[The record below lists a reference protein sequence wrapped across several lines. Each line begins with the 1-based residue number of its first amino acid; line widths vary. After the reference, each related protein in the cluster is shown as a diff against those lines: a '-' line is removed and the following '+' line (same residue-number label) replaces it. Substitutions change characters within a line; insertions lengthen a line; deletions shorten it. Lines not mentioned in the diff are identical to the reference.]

1 MRVIRPGLYVNYKT
15 INRSANIFK
24 LKLYFLKNSSLR
36 HHAHPLHFFSVV
48 TAIFIIILS
57 TSCSNVKNLQYLQGI
72 DSARLGKVQ
81 YGEPIIQKGDL
92 LGITVYS
99 DDPLATAA
107 VTNPLANTVNIG
119 SGNTAGASSEG
130 GTSSGASTLQGFIV
144 SQTGEIQLYKLGSI
158 IAEGKTKK
166 QLADTL
172 TLMYAN
178 QGLLKNPYVEVR
190 FMNYK
195 ITIIGEV
202 NRPGS
207 FSVPVDKLTAFE
219 AIGLAGDLT
228 LYGRRDNVLVVRE
241 TNGVRSMGRL
251 NLQDPNVFK
260 SPYYY
265 LQQNDMVVIDVGKNK
280 AVQNNQATI
289 QYISIAAS
297 LISIAAIVTT
307 LFRR

>member
-1 MRVIRPGLYVNYKT
+1 LK
-15 INRSANIFK
+15 NRSLGNHA
-24 LKLYFLKNSSLR
+24 YFMQFFPVVTIVFFV
-36 HHAHPLHFFSVV
+36 AFFS
-48 TAIFIIILS
+48 S
-57 TSCSNVKNLQYLQGI
+57 SCGSIKNLQYLKGV
-72 DSARLGKVQ
+72 DSARLSKVQ
-81 YGEPIIQKGDL
+81 YAEPIIQKGDL

-107 VTNPLANTVNIG
+107 VTNPMANAVNVG
-119 SGNTAGASSEG
+119 LGNTGGNTTEG
-130 GTSSGASTLQGFIV
+130 GSSGASTQQGFIV
-144 SQTGEIQLYKLGSI
+144 SQAGEIQLYKLGSI

-172 TLMYAN
+172 ALMYAN
-178 QGLLKNPYVEVR
+178 LGLLKNPYVEIR

-219 AIGLAGDLT
+219 AIGLAGDIT

-241 TNGVRSMGRL
+241 TNGVRSFGRL
-251 NLQDPNVFK
+251 NLQDPDVFK
-260 SPYYY
+260 SPFYY
-265 LQQNDMVVIDVGKNK
+265 LQQNDMVVVDVSKNK
-280 AVQNNQATI
+280 AIQNNQATL

-297 LISIAAIVTT
+297 LISIAAIITT

>member
-36 HHAHPLHFFSVV
+36 HHAYPLHLFSVV
-48 TAIFIIILS
+48 TAIFVIILS
-57 TSCSNVKNLQYLQGI
+57 TSCGNVKNLQYLQGI
-72 DSARLGKVQ
+72 DSARLGKAQ
-81 YGEPIIQKGDL
+81 NGEPIIQKGDL

-107 VTNPLANTVNIG
+107 VTNPLANTVNTG
-119 SGNTAGASSEG
+119 LGNTGASSENA
-130 GTSSGASTLQGFIV
+130 TSSGASTLQGFIV

-158 IAEGKTKK
+158 IVEGKTKK

-172 TLMYAN
+172 VLLYSNM
-178 QGLLKNPYVEVR
+178 GLLKNPYVEVR

-207 FSVPVDKLTAFE
+207 YSVPADKLNAFE

-241 TNGVRSMGRL
+241 TNGIRSTGRL

-265 LQQNDMVVIDVGKNK
+265 LQQNDLVVVDVGKNK
-280 AVQNNQATI
+280 AVQNNQGTI

-297 LISIAAIVTT
+297 LISIAAIITT